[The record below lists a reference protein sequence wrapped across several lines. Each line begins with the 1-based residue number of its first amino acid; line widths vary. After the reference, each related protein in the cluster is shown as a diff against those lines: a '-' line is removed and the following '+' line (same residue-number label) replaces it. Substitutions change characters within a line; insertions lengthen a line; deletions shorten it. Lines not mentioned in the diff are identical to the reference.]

1 MVLARFVGG
10 GPHIT
15 HMYTLFFFFPTV
27 FLHPVCCLHANTLQT
42 RASGT
47 ASSPPICPLRPL
59 LLFFL
64 AHFSLSLSLSL
75 SLSRSVSSVCCH
87 GMHQWE
93 LLAGDRVGVQRI
105 VENEFCDWGKKIL
118 NISGQNQSFLGAP
131 SDSTPSFSGSI
142 KRISRRLPCCHL
154 VMEKP
159 N

>member
-47 ASSPPICPLRPL
+47 ASSPPIC
-59 LLFFL
+59 LFFCFFL
-64 AHFSLSLSLSL
+64 LISLSLSLPL

-131 SDSTPSFSGSI
+131 SDSTPSFSGQS
-142 KRISRRLPCCHL
+142 KEFREDCH
-154 VMEKP
+154 VAIW
-159 N
+159 